1 MLYVKASKKCIGKL
15 IKDFSLI
22 KKKSDSFSL
31 EIDTVSIER
40 FLYLFIFFHEC
51 CETVIS
57 NPLTYIAVATAAE

>member
-40 FLYLFIFFHEC
+40 FLYFFFFHEC

-57 NPLTYIAVATAAE
+57 NPLTYIAAATAAE